1 MKQLLQTKCRAS
13 LNLFLF
19 YGVTVLAACN
29 GTGYSNPAGYDL
41 RKPTEAEL
49 GKVLNE
55 ISGLSWDE
63 RNDALV
69 AIADNKEKIFQ
80 IGLKNKKIKDLSDKA
95 IPPDSDTE
103 DIVYTDSAFYLL
115 SSWGEIRKVPMGAKD
130 STAINRYSLGLE
142 GQNDFET
149 MYYDSAAKGLIII
162 CKSCAHEKGLKIR
175 TAYRFNLQ
183 TTLFDSVPFFT
194 ISREAVEEKIKD
206 PDASFDPSGGAIH
219 PLTGEVFILSSSG
232 NLLVITSKK
241 GEIIDVFKLNPDK
254 FPQAEG
260 IAFAPNGDMY
270 ISNEGKYGKPTLLF
284 FPYQLKGSKNKKANT
299 KNRKA

>member
-1 MKQLLQTKCRAS
+1 M
-13 LNLFLF
+13 
-19 YGVTVLAACN
+19 AACN
-29 GTGYSNPAGYDL
+29 GTGYTNPAGYDL

-55 ISGLSWDE
+55 ISGLSWDK
-63 RNDALV
+63 RNDALI
-69 AIADNKEKIFQ
+69 AIADNKEKVFQ
-80 IGLKNKKIKDLSDKA
+80 IGLKDKKLKDLSDKA

-130 STAINRYSLGLE
+130 STVISRYKLGLE

-149 MYYDSAAKGLIII
+149 MYYDSAANGLIII

-175 TAYRFNLQ
+175 SAYRFNLQ
-183 TTLFDSVPFFT
+183 TTLFDSIPFYT
-194 ISREAVEEKIKD
+194 ISRDAVEEKIKD
-206 PDASFDPSGGAIH
+206 PDANFDPSGGAIH
-219 PLTGEVFILSSSG
+219 PVTGELYILSSSS
-232 NLLVITSKK
+232 NLLVITSTK

-284 FPYQLKGSKNKKANT
+284 FPYQLKGSKNKKAKT